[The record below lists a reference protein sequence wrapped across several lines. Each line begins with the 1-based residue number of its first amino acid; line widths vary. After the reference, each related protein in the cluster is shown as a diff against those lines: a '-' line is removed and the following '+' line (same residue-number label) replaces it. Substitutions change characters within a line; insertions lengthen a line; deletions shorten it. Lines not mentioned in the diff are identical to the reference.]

1 MLQVNKSGHFLMHMT
16 FLSEKAAN
24 SGKPQ
29 PVNSETLEIMG
40 TILSQVS
47 LLRAMDN
54 LDPDEDETMNRLKK
68 SMNEEANAV
77 LKDQD
82 NFMMEAIMNMTRSF
96 QPNATNRGET
106 EVFKL
111 KSLIG

>member
-1 MLQVNKSGHFLMHMT
+1 MA
-16 FLSEKAAN
+16 FLSEKAGN
-24 SGKPQ
+24 TGKPQ
-29 PVNSETLEIMG
+29 PVDREGLKSMG
-40 TILSQVS
+40 TILSHVK

-54 LDPDEDETMNRLKK
+54 LDPDEDKTMNRLKK
-68 SMNEEANAV
+68 SMNDEANAV

>member
-1 MLQVNKSGHFLMHMT
+1 MTHGT

-29 PVNSETLEIMG
+29 PINQQRLKSMG
-40 TILSQVS
+40 TILSHVK

-54 LDPDEDETMNRLKK
+54 LDPDEDKTMNRLKK
-68 SMNEEANAV
+68 SMNDETNAV

-82 NFMMEAIMNMTRSF
+82 NFMMEAIMNMTRNF

>member
-1 MLQVNKSGHFLMHMT
+1 MT

-24 SGKPQ
+24 TGKPQ
-29 PVNSETLEIMG
+29 PVNSETLKIMG
-40 TILSQVS
+40 TILSQLS

-68 SMNEEANAV
+68 SMNDETNEV

-82 NFMMEAIMNMTRSF
+82 NFMMGGIMDMTRSF
-96 QPNATNRGET
+96 QPNSTNRGEKRR
-106 EVFKL
+106 FL
-111 KSLIG
+111 NCNL

>member
-1 MLQVNKSGHFLMHMT
+1 MLPVNYSGHFLTHMT

-24 SGKPQ
+24 TGKPQ
-29 PVNSETLEIMG
+29 PVNRETLQIMG
-40 TILSQVS
+40 NILSQLS
-47 LLRAMDN
+47 PLRAMDN

-68 SMNEEANAV
+68 SMNDETNEV

-111 KSLIG
+111 ESLIG